1 MFALYAYLIVAG
13 GIVLWMYCAEKA
25 GGHLALAHAGEERGN
40 RNGRAAERER

>member
-25 GGHLALAHAGEERGN
+25 GGHLALALCCAAIAVPAFLAGM
-40 RNGRAAERER
+40 RER